1 MITSLEMFLVVRTLL
16 VTRVNYLALLIRLT
30 VVVEVN
36 RMLVAVIQL
45 LVTSAVYITHFISP
59 TVVVLYK
66 IIPTRQPQIEY

>member
-45 LVTSAVYITHFISP
+45 LVTSAVYVTHFISP
-59 TVVVLYK
+59 TVATK
-66 IIPTRQPQIEY
+66 

>member
-16 VTRVNYLALLIRLT
+16 VTRVNYVALLIRLT

-45 LVTSAVYITHFISP
+45 LVTSAVYVTHFISP
-59 TVVVLYK
+59 TVATK
-66 IIPTRQPQIEY
+66 

>member
-16 VTRVNYLALLIRLT
+16 VTRVNYVALLIRLT

-45 LVTSAVYITHFISP
+45 LVTSAVYVTHFIIP
-59 TVVVLYK
+59 TVATK
-66 IIPTRQPQIEY
+66 